1 MGEPAR
7 KLISY
12 AEYLA
17 AEQRGEIKH
26 EYLDGAVVAMAGGTI
41 AHGELSGLV
50 FATLFQRLQGRSCRV
65 YNSDVRVHVEA
76 TGLTTYPD
84 VTVVCGPRR
93 TAAVDDQA
101 LTNPVLLVEVLSPST
116 AAYDRGE
123 KFEHYQRIESLR
135 EYVLVSPDRPRVE
148 RYCRIGDGTW
158 SYVAAGSGDRVRLDS
173 LDIELDVGALYA
185 GMTQAEGTP

>member
-17 AEQRGEIKH
+17 AEQSGEIKH

-50 FATLFQRLQGRSCRV
+50 FGTLFQALQGRPCRV

-84 VTVVCGPRR
+84 VSVVCGPRR

-123 KFEHYQRIESLR
+123 KFEHYQRIDSLR
-135 EYVLVSPDRPRVE
+135 EYLLLSPDRPRVE
-148 RYCRIGDGTW
+148 RYRRVGDGSW
-158 SYVAAGSGDRVRLDS
+158 SYVAATSGDHLRLES
-173 LDIELDVGALYA
+173 LDVELDVGALYA
-185 GMTQAEGTP
+185 ALSPAAPPV